1 MSKRSAFWREHLQA
15 WQASGLSQAEYSRQE
30 GLCASLFSQWKSR
43 LGSRARDAVVDKPS
57 MPEGLSLL
65 EVAVTDAPPTAPPPG
80 AGADDAGI
88 RIELAGG
95 TVYLARDFD
104 PQALGRVVEVL
115 GDARR

>member
-1 MSKRSAFWREHLQA
+1 MSKRSAFWREHREA
-15 WQASGLSQAEYSRQE
+15 WLASGLSQAEYCRQE

-43 LGSRARDAVVDKPS
+43 LSVQRYGTAVDEPS

-65 EVAVTDAPPTAPPPG
+65 EVAVTDAPPSGHRPG
-80 AGADDAGI
+80 AGAGDAGI